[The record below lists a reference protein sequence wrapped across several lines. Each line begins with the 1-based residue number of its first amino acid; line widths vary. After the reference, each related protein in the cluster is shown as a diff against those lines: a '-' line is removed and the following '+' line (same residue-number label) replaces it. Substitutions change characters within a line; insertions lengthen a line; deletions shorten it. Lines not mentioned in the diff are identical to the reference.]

1 MPDQGEEGI
10 LQPKKKGGR
19 RKLDPAAVR
28 ERTIGVRVSADELA
42 VISRMAAERGMT
54 PVQLLRETALS
65 NKLPPKQ
72 AIVPSINREMY
83 AELAKIGVNL
93 NQLARAANQGYAVTV
108 DDSLLGRVYDK
119 LSQMQRILLGGEEK
133 E

>member
-1 MPDQGEEGI
+1 MSDPREEKI
-10 LQPKKKGGR
+10 LKPKKKSGR

-28 ERTIGVRVSADELA
+28 ERTIGVRVSTDELA
-42 VISRMAAERGMT
+42 VISRRAEERGMT

-72 AIVPSINREMY
+72 AIVPAINREMY

-93 NQLARAANQGYAVTV
+93 NQLARAANQGYPVTV
-108 DDSLLGRVYDK
+108 DDSLLRIVCDK
-119 LSQMQRILLGGEEK
+119 LTQMQRILVGGEDRE
-133 E
+133 